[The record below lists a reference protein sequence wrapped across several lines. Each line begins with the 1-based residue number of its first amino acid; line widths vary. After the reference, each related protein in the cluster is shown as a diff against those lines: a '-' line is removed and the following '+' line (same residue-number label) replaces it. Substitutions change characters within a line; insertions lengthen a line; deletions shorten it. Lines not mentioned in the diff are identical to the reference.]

1 MNICILFYFWAKY
14 HWKGQRNIIRGQKMC
29 RKIGKDIFHLSLK
42 MMSTFWRMQW
52 RHTWLDW
59 VRWRG
64 WSRTP
69 GHVSLTTP
77 GSVLSWRWR
86 WAMGPPEAL
95 EQEGSPGTLSTHM
108 MTAGEEGPILPASNA
123 GWAWP
128 QEAAELGLESSMGFS
143 TFIRGGPT
151 VCPAGA
157 GDTERNSTLS
167 SMNANLFC
175 HAE

>member
-1 MNICILFYFWAKY
+1 
-14 HWKGQRNIIRGQKMC
+14 
-29 RKIGKDIFHLSLK
+29 
-42 MMSTFWRMQW
+42 
-52 RHTWLDW
+52 
-59 VRWRG
+59 
-64 WSRTP
+64 
-69 GHVSLTTP
+69 
-77 GSVLSWRWR
+77 
-86 WAMGPPEAL
+86 MGPPEAL

-108 MTAGEEGPILPASNA
+108 ITAGEEGPILPASNA

-143 TFIRGGPT
+143 TFILGGPT